1 LRDWIVRTTR
11 SIPIYSTLDHNI
23 VMILRALYVGT
34 HVLIL
39 SSVSVSVSAF
49 TTSTHSYNSPRH
61 NPNGRKHHLPLNF
74 DRVGVGLGLGLGPES
89 AGPTGRRAA
98 AASAILLMSAAAAA
112 EPQQE
117 GDERSQHDNEHE
129 NGNDNEYDNDFGPYT
144 ARALLD
150 NDLELSEND
159 EGRVIAL
166 PKNEDTDG
174 TLPAVVDET
183 EQRIATDKQEQQQQQ
198 QPAVRA
204 NKPKITEPPAT
215 VVPLSGGFN
224 VVLTHATAD
233 FDSLASAVG
242 LAKLWSAESL
252 ANTNSNTT
260 NTADANAAFDSASHF
275 PTFVVLPRGAHPAVQ
290 KFLSLHKHLFPIRSL
305 KSLPSDLSGLNRLAL
320 CDAQR
325 RDRLGPAENLLQYAK
340 RITVV
345 DHHIDQDS
353 DIPATD
359 YVVDHVGSVST
370 MIAERLM
377 KAEHNVH
384 VTEAESTLL
393 ALGIHAD
400 TGSLTFD
407 STTPRDAMALA
418 WCLSQ
423 GASQTAIAEHAHNSL
438 SAEQQGVLTQALI
451 NANSTV
457 VHGVTVSTV
466 LLSADGFIGGL
477 AAVTHDALELSS
489 SDVFL
494 LGLVYEA
501 KSGGRRRS
509 HGKGKGKGLLTS
521 RLLTKDKSEASPG
534 AAAAAA
540 ASQSGGG
547 GGVALVNTIMHAE
560 AWQGGE
566 EALRRRRLRTAFDR
580 KDTDG
585 LGYLAESDIAA
596 AAASSGIIASGDSVT
611 SLMDSM
617 DTDGKGRIDFEEF
630 VVFATDAEKRQEEEN
645 NRMGRRSTTMIIIG
659 RVKAGVS
666 TKTVKLNKMLER
678 FGGGGHVKAAS
689 ATVRLNKEEEA
700 EGIMQDLVDELI
712 ETSLQEQV
720 SVVSLRESSLARR
733 VL

>member
-1 LRDWIVRTTR
+1 MRI
-11 SIPIYSTLDHNI
+11 
-23 VMILRALYVGT
+23 RALCLGT
-34 HVLIL
+34 HVFAL
-39 SSVSVSVSAF
+39 SFFVTASAF
-49 TTSTHSYNSPRH
+49 TSTSTRHDGQRQYLHSYPR
-61 NPNGRKHHLPLNF
+61 
-74 DRVGVGLGLGLGPES
+74 GL
-89 AGPTGRRAA
+89 GPTGR
-98 AASAILLMSAAAAA
+98 AASSILMSAK
-112 EPQQE
+112 PQQE
-117 GDERSQHDNEHE
+117 EEFEGSQNENMISE
-129 NGNDNEYDNDFGPYT
+129 SGTYS

-150 NDLELSEND
+150 NGLEVVEDD
-159 EGRVIAL
+159 EGRVTAQ
-166 PKNEDTDG
+166 PKNTDIDG
-174 TLPAVVDET
+174 KLQAVVDAGAVVDAAAAPATTTET
-183 EQRIATDKQEQQQQQ
+183 QQITDKQQT
-198 QPAVRA
+198 PNVRA
-204 NKPKITEPPAT
+204 NKPKITEQPAK
-215 VVPLSGGFN
+215 VVPLTGGFN

-242 LAKLWSAESL
+242 LAKLWSAEAAS
-252 ANTNSNTT
+252 ANAT
-260 NTADANAAFDSASHF
+260 NAAFDSASQF
-275 PTFVVLPRGAHPAVQ
+275 PTFVVLPRGAHPGVQ

-377 KAEHNVH
+377 KAENVH

-418 WCLSQ
+418 WCLGQ

-438 SAEQQGVLTQALI
+438 SSEQQGVLTQALI

-509 HGKGKGKGLLTS
+509 HKGKGLLTS

-534 AAAAAA
+534 A
-540 ASQSGGG
+540 SQSG
-547 GGVALVNTIMHAE
+547 VALLNNIMHTE

-596 AAASSGIIASGDSVT
+596 AAASSGIIASGNSVT

-617 DTDGKGRIDFEEF
+617 DTDGNGRIDFEEF
-630 VVFATDAEKRQEEEN
+630 VVFATDAEKHQEEEN
-645 NRMGRRSTTMIIIG
+645 QREGRRSTTMIIIG

-666 TKTVKLNKMLER
+666 TKTVKLNKMFEK

-720 SVVSLRESSLARR
+720 SVSKLESLVFRVVLFCLWLSRWGTRKCATHTGNSCPPMSPPCSILTLLHNTVDFTCFSFLADCR
-733 VL
+733 

>member
-1 LRDWIVRTTR
+1 
-11 SIPIYSTLDHNI
+11 
-23 VMILRALYVGT
+23 MIIRELYVGA
-34 HVLIL
+34 HIFVI
-39 SSVSVSVSAF
+39 SFFVASAF
-49 TTSTHSYNSPRH
+49 TSTRQHNGRRHLHSYRI
-61 NPNGRKHHLPLNF
+61 
-74 DRVGVGLGLGLGPES
+74 GLGP
-89 AGPTGRRAA
+89 AGRGGRTV
-98 AASAILLMSAAAAA
+98 SAIMSSK
-112 EPQQE
+112 EPQPEEEFYGSEE
-117 GDERSQHDNEHE
+117 GSPNE
-129 NGNDNEYDNDFGPYT
+129 NDMISESGTYS
-144 ARALLD
+144 ARLLLD
-150 NDLELSEND
+150 NGLELKEDD
-159 EGRVIAL
+159 EGRVSAQ
-166 PKNEDTDG
+166 PKNTGTGIDG
-174 TLPAVVDET
+174 KLQAVVDAGAVVDAAAAPAATSET
-183 EQRIATDKQEQQQQQ
+183 ERIADKQQATTESTSTLPPQQQQ
-198 QPAVRA
+198 QPVVRA
-204 NKPKITEPPAT
+204 NKPKITEQPAK
-215 VVPLSGGFN
+215 VVPLTGGFN

-242 LAKLWSAESL
+242 LAKLWSAEA
-252 ANTNSNTT
+252 ANDNGNSNAT
-260 NTADANAAFDSASHF
+260 NAAFDSASQF
-275 PTFVVLPRGAHPAVQ
+275 PTFVVLPRGAHPGVQ

-377 KAEHNVH
+377 QAENVQ

-418 WCLSQ
+418 WCLGQ

-438 SAEQQGVLTQALI
+438 SSEQQGVLTQALI

-501 KSGGRRRS
+501 KSGGRSRS
-509 HGKGKGKGLLTS
+509 RKGKGLLTS

-534 AAAAAA
+534 AI
-540 ASQSGGG
+540 QS
-547 GGVALVNTIMHAE
+547 GVALVNEIMHTE

-585 LGYLAESDIAA
+585 SGYLGESDIAA

-611 SLMDSM
+611 TLMETM
-617 DTDGKGRIDFEEF
+617 DTDGNGKIDFEEF
-630 VVFATDAEKRQEEEN
+630 VVFATDAEKHQEEEN
-645 NRMGRRSTTMIIIG
+645 KRMGRRSTTMIIIG

-720 SVVSLRESSLARR
+720 SVSKLESLGCPV
-733 VL
+733 VLLCL

>member
-1 LRDWIVRTTR
+1 MITR
-11 SIPIYSTLDHNI
+11 G
-23 VMILRALYVGT
+23 LYFGAHLFV
-34 HVLIL
+34 
-39 SSVSVSVSAF
+39 VSFFEASAF
-49 TTSTHSYNSPRH
+49 TSTQRH
-61 NPNGRKHHLPLNF
+61 NGRSKHLSSS
-74 DRVGVGLGLGLGPES
+74 GLGLGS
-89 AGPTGRRAA
+89 AGRSGVAV
-98 AASAILLMSAAAAA
+98 SATMMSAQK
-112 EPQQE
+112 PQPE
-117 GDERSQHDNEHE
+117 EESYGSDSQSQ
-129 NGNDNEYDNDFGPYT
+129 NGMKTYS
-144 ARALLD
+144 ARLLLD
-150 NDLELSEND
+150 NDLEITED
-159 EGRVIAL
+159 EEGRVSAQ
-166 PKNEDTDG
+166 PKNKNTVIDG
-174 TLPAVVDET
+174 KLQAVIDAGTVVDADAAPAVTRET
-183 EQRIATDKQEQQQQQ
+183 TERIGVADQQAPETTESVLPHQQQQQ
-198 QPAVRA
+198 QPPAVRA
-204 NKPKITEPPAT
+204 NKPKITEQPAK

-242 LAKLWSAESL
+242 LAKLWSAEAVSPEESSESR
-252 ANTNSNTT
+252 AADDGNGDSN
-260 NTADANAAFDSASHF
+260 AFDSASKF

-377 KAEHNVH
+377 QADNIH

-418 WCLSQ
+418 WCLGQ

-438 SAEQQGVLTQALI
+438 SSEQQGVLTQALI

-501 KSGGRRRS
+501 KSGGRRKS
-509 HGKGKGKGLLTS
+509 SKGKGLLTS

-534 AAAAAA
+534 A
-540 ASQSGGG
+540 SQSG
-547 GGVALVNTIMHAE
+547 VAPANNIMHTE

-585 LGYLAESDIAA
+585 TGYLGETDVAA
-596 AAASSGIIASGDSVT
+596 AAASSGIIASGDSVL
-611 SLMDSM
+611 SLMEAM
-617 DTDGKGRIDFEEF
+617 DTDGNGKIDFEEF
-630 VVFATDAEKRQEEEN
+630 VIFAADAEKRQEEEN
-645 NRMGRRSTTMIIIG
+645 QRMGRRSTTMIIIG

-666 TKTVKLNKMLER
+666 TKTVKLNNLLER

-720 SVVSLRESSLARR
+720 SVSKLESQIFR
-733 VL
+733 VVLLCL